1 MSIKTDQIISES
13 IIPQQN
19 FSNIGA
25 FDNMWNT
32 VYAHFL
38 TGQFKADQ
46 LPMGDVRLSQYNEGF
61 KIYESGPSGSYLLD
75 GPEGESGNRFSLI
88 VYPSIGTYG
97 SGEKYKQVFMSYDT
111 EKIYYRTGWAPSS
124 APTTWDEW
132 VELLTTNNY
141 TEWVPKLDGS
151 NVDIMS
157 IWPISISGNAA
168 YAGNAGTAQGLLV
181 EEAPAGSGML
191 TFVSDFSSGALVRAT
206 PNIAVHNS
214 GQYSYIAAPDFIL
227 KSADDSEGISLKDSK
242 MSLAGVPVSIIN
254 GEIDASTLRTSLGLS
269 NALHFIGTTTTDI
282 TDGGTQIPQ
291 DIIGYTTPSPGDVV
305 LHMDYEYLWTDKE
318 KWEKLGPDASFK
330 LKQTAK
336 NTNNISS
343 SATGCN
349 TFISDIEQN
358 EHGEINAIK
367 KTIAPLTFIS
377 SLGQSQQYDGS
388 NPASFS
394 LTSRR
399 SVVGCD
405 SGTTKGWYKFAETIM
420 SGAYNDRE
428 IVFKVS
434 TGFADN
440 KKSGILRAHIR
451 STSTAGEIQDN
462 AVMIFWEYANI
473 DINPDQF
480 ILVYEQDTANGK
492 IIAKL
497 YVYCEEVYSFYHFDV
512 LQEHNR
518 RLAQDYWTLYSTEVS
533 NESLPDNN
541 EISVLET
548 LDLSNLTY
556 KTSVLLP
563 IKNNAFG
570 AATIFDARNIL
581 QVPSLAKRTP
591 INQTNLNTIIE
602 PGSYAKTYS
611 NNNGSNISTNTP
623 DDIQLAFILDVD
635 TATGGDY
642 VADSAQGYYCQTL
655 RFLNNPTIY
664 RRYFN
669 KNNNIITWTPWY
681 ADFNTFNVTA
691 TSTELNCLTGVT
703 SNIQTQLDNRYD
715 STISRTKNTVL
726 AAPDGS
732 DGAASFR
739 KLVSADIPN
748 LNTSKITAGTLPIA
762 RGGTGASTA
771 ANARTNLGLGAL
783 ATLESIALTDNTY
796 LIGTLSISK
805 GGTGATTI
813 ADARTNLE
821 VPSKTGD
828 GASGTWGINITG
840 NASSATTLTDLTAS
854 ITELNYVDGVT
865 SNIQTQLNNRYDS
878 TTSRTKNT
886 VLAAPSNAN
895 GVASFRTLVS
905 ADIPNLNASKITE
918 GVLPIARGGTG
929 LSTSPSMLINLASTT
944 EDTILKA
951 SPRPG
956 VTGVLPIANGGTGAN
971 TIANVRLNLNVPT
984 RTGGDASGTWDINIT
999 GNADSATTLTNLT
1012 ASITELNYL
1021 TGATSSIQE
1030 QLDSRYDSTL
1040 SRTQNTVLAAPS
1052 DSDGNATFR
1061 KLVATD
1067 LPIASSTSAGIITTE
1082 AQTFA
1087 GAKIFQNN
1095 NLKIQGDSDH
1105 ALTLWSYKSGENNV
1119 YGLGVYGD
1127 GGNTD
1132 YLWLDYNA
1140 TKQIMQ
1146 LYAPLVLKD
1155 SEKAY
1160 GVDDPENVI
1169 TAPTTGQLYFKLID

>member
-97 SGEKYKQVFMSYDT
+97 PGEKYKQVFMSYDT

-318 KWEKLGPDASFK
+318 KWEKLGSDASFK

-405 SGTTKGWYKFAETIM
+405 SGTTKGWYKFAETII

-715 STISRTKNTVL
+715 ST
-726 AAPDGS
+726 
-732 DGAASFR
+732 
-739 KLVSADIPN
+739 
-748 LNTSKITAGTLPIA
+748 
-762 RGGTGASTA
+762 
-771 ANARTNLGLGAL
+771 
-783 ATLESIALTDNTY
+783 
-796 LIGTLSISK
+796 
-805 GGTGATTI
+805 
-813 ADARTNLE
+813 
-821 VPSKTGD
+821 
-828 GASGTWGINITG
+828 
-840 NASSATTLTDLTAS
+840 
-854 ITELNYVDGVT
+854 
-865 SNIQTQLNNRYDS
+865 
-878 TTSRTKNT
+878 TSRTKNT

-971 TIANVRLNLNVPT
+971 TIANARLNLNVPT

-1030 QLDSRYDSTL
+1030 QLDSRYDSTF